1 MATNPTLIPGNLNRI
16 RGTILVPGN
25 ATLNVT
31 APYLGKEGI
40 VIAPQSAVVTQMQG
54 MTTVVNSEEPY
65 QLVQVTAM
73 VMKSLAL
80 SAAYINQIQQSPT
93 VGTITVTP
101 DTGVLP
107 QFTLYNCAI
116 VNWNQISMAGTQ
128 PDFAIVFQGQWNV
141 SNDLWSLV

>member
-65 QLVQVTAM
+65 QIVQVTAAI
-73 VMKSLAL
+73 MKSLAL
-80 SAAYINQIQQSPT
+80 SAAYIEQIKNSPT
-93 VGTITVTP
+93 LGQITVTP
-101 DTGVLP
+101 DTTTLP
-107 QFTLYNCAI
+107 AFTLYNVAI
-116 VNWNQISMAGTQ
+116 TNWSQISMAGLQ
-128 PDFAIVFQGQWNV
+128 PDFTVTFQGQFNV
-141 SNDLWSLV
+141 SNDLWNLV

>member
-1 MATNPTLIPGNLNRI
+1 MLFRS
-16 RGTILVPGN
+16 
-25 ATLNVT
+25 
-31 APYLGKEGI
+31 LGKEGI
-40 VIAPQSAVVTQMQG
+40 VIAPQSPVVTQMQG
-54 MTTVVNSEEPY
+54 LATIVNSEEPY

-101 DTGVLP
+101 DTSVLP

-128 PDFAIVFQGQWNV
+128 PDFAIVFQGQFNV

>member
-1 MATNPTLIPGNLNRI
+1 MATNPNLFPSNLNRI
-16 RGTILVPGN
+16 RGSVLVPGN
-25 ATLNVT
+25 SSLNIT
-31 APYLGKEGI
+31 ASYLGKEGI
-40 VIAPQSAVVTQMQG
+40 VIAPQSPVVTQMQG
-54 MTTVVNSEEPY
+54 LATIVNSEEPY

-93 VGTITVTP
+93 IGTITVTP
-101 DTGVLP
+101 DTSVLP

-141 SNDLWSLV
+141 SNDLWNLV

>member
-1 MATNPTLIPGNLNRI
+1 MATNPTLVPGNLNRI

-65 QLVQVTAM
+65 QIVQVTAAI
-73 VMKSLAL
+73 MKSLAL
-80 SAAYINQIQQSPT
+80 SAAYLEQIKNSPT
-93 VGTITVTP
+93 LGQITVTP
-101 DTGVLP
+101 DTTTIP
-107 QFTLYNCAI
+107 AFNLYNVAI
-116 VNWNQISMAGTQ
+116 TNWSQISMAGLQ
-128 PDFAIVFQGQWNV
+128 PDFTITFQGQFNV
-141 SNDLWSLV
+141 SNDLWNLV

>member
-65 QLVQVTAM
+65 QIVQVTAAI
-73 VMKSLAL
+73 MKSLAL
-80 SAAYINQIQQSPT
+80 SAAYLEQIKNSPT
-93 VGTITVTP
+93 LGQITVTP
-101 DTGVLP
+101 DTTTIP
-107 QFTLYNCAI
+107 AFTLYNVAI
-116 VNWNQISMAGTQ
+116 TNWSQISMAGLQ
-128 PDFAIVFQGQWNV
+128 PDFTITFQGQFNV
-141 SNDLWSLV
+141 SNDLWNLV

>member
-1 MATNPTLIPGNLNRI
+1 MATNPTLVPGNLNRI

-65 QLVQVTAM
+65 QIVQVTAAI
-73 VMKSLAL
+73 MKSLAL
-80 SAAYINQIQQSPT
+80 SAAYIEQIKNSPT
-93 VGTITVTP
+93 LGQITVTP
-101 DTGVLP
+101 DTTTLP
-107 QFTLYNCAI
+107 AFTLYNVAI
-116 VNWNQISMAGTQ
+116 TNWSQISMAGLQ
-128 PDFAIVFQGQWNV
+128 PDFTVTFQGQFNV
-141 SNDLWSLV
+141 SNDLWNLV

>member
-1 MATNPTLIPGNLNRI
+1 MATNPNLFPSNLNRI
-16 RGTILVPGN
+16 RGSVLVPGN
-25 ATLNVT
+25 SSLNIT
-31 APYLGKEGI
+31 SSYLGKEGI
-40 VIAPQSAVVTQMQG
+40 VIAPQSPVVTQMQG
-54 MTTVVNSEEPY
+54 LATIVNSEEPY

-101 DTGVLP
+101 DTSVLP

-128 PDFAIVFQGQWNV
+128 PDFAIVFQGQFNV

>member
-40 VIAPQSAVVTQMQG
+40 VIAHQSAIVTQMQG

-65 QLVQVTAM
+65 QIVQVTAAI
-73 VMKSLAL
+73 MKSLAL
-80 SAAYINQIQQSPT
+80 SAAYIEQIKNSPT
-93 VGTITVTP
+93 LGQITVTP
-101 DTGVLP
+101 DTTTLP
-107 QFTLYNCAI
+107 AFTLYNVAI
-116 VNWNQISMAGTQ
+116 TNWSQISMAGLQ
-128 PDFAIVFQGQWNV
+128 PDFTVTFQGQFNV
-141 SNDLWSLV
+141 SNDLWNLV

>member
-54 MTTVVNSEEPY
+54 MTSVVNSEEPY
-65 QLVQVTAM
+65 QIVQVTAAI
-73 VMKSLAL
+73 MKSLAL
-80 SAAYINQIQQSPT
+80 SAAYLDQIRNAPT
-93 VGTITVTP
+93 LGSITVTS
-101 DTGVLP
+101 DTTTIP
-107 QFTLYNCAI
+107 SFTLYNVAI
-116 VNWNQISMAGTQ
+116 TNWSQISMAGLQ
-128 PDFAIVFQGQWNV
+128 PDFTVTFQGQFNI
-141 SNDLWSLV
+141 SNDLWNLV